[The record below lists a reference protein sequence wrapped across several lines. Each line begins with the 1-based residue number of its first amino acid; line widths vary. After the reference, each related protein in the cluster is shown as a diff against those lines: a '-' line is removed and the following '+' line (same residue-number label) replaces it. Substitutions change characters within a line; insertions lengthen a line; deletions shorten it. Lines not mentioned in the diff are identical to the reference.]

1 MGGAVGKVISTVASF
16 AGGPIG
22 TIASMAF
29 QGYSFLKQRSEGKK
43 AAKAQSA
50 QAQLMQKS
58 EESKARYSQVQAQRE
73 RVAQQRQ
80 ARIQQGRILGQMGT
94 SGLGMTGS
102 APFTGAMGSVS
113 SQLGANIG
121 QINQGAGF
129 AQEQSGYNIAAAQQG
144 TQAGQAMASAGGWQQ
159 MATLAGNMSSG
170 SFGNIFDIQP
180 TTTSKS
186 TTPSLL
192 ISK

>member
-1 MGGAVGKVISTVASF
+1 MGGAVGKVISTVAAF

-50 QAQLMQKS
+50 QAALMQKS

-159 MATLAGNMSSG
+159 MATLAGNISSG
-170 SFGNIFDIQP
+170 SFGNPFEIKP
-180 TTTSKS
+180 TTSKS